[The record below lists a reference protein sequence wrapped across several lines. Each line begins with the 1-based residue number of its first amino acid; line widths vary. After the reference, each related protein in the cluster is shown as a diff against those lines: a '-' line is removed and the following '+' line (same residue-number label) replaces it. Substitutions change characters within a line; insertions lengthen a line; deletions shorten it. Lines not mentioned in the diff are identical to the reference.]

1 MSQTVSTETLN
12 TRSVA
17 SRATRQ
23 PETETLFER
32 YSLMAAAVITGVAL
46 VLGWTL
52 GRLDLIGDN
61 VEIGFYVVAY
71 LAGGTFA
78 TIEAIRALIDR
89 SVEIDL
95 LMVTAAIGAAIIG
108 HWTEGAILLFLFSLG
123 NALEHYAMGRTKRAV
138 QALMDLSP
146 EDAMVIR
153 DGQEMRVHIDEL
165 LIGDHVI
172 VRPGERIPADGTVE
186 RGESAVDQA
195 AITGESMPVVKHQG
209 DEVFTGTINGHGALQ
224 VTVTRLAH
232 ESTLAKI
239 IKIVQEAQEDKSRTQ
254 RFTDRFEGAYAVGVI
269 AASLLYLAA
278 LVAIGGF
285 DFNDAFYR
293 SMILLVVASPCA
305 LVISTPA
312 STLSALA
319 NAARNGILVKGAAQL
334 EDIGTASVIAFDK
347 TGTLT
352 VGKPRVTDLL
362 PAPGFSEDELL
373 RVAASAERMSEHPL
387 AEAIVNDAHRRSL
400 KLDDAGNLQA
410 VTGKG
415 IQTSVNGHP
424 VIIGNNALLD
434 DHDVTA
440 DPLLF
445 ERAAALREQ
454 AKTVM
459 FVAREHAGAY
469 RLLGAI
475 AVADTV
481 RPQAKA
487 VVERLHEIGIGKTL
501 ILTGDNE
508 RSARAV
514 AAQLGI
520 DDVTAELLPA
530 EKLDVIETLK
540 REYGTVIMVGD
551 GVNDAPALARASI
564 GVAMG
569 AAGSDVALETA
580 DIVLMADDLG
590 KLPYVIEL
598 SRKTRTIIR
607 QNLGFALS
615 VIAVLVTGTVLG
627 VTTLPLGVV
636 GHEGSTII
644 VVMNGLRLLRG
655 VPLPSTGATITHPSM
670 EPVTVG
676 GD

>member
-1 MSQTVSTETLN
+1 MSQAIVTPPAP
-12 TRSVA
+12 TR
-17 SRATRQ
+17 RAPQ
-23 PETETLFER
+23 SEKESLFER
-32 YSLMAAAVITGVAL
+32 YSLMAAAVITAVAL

-52 GRLDLIGDN
+52 GRLDLIGNN
-61 VEIGFYVVAY
+61 VEIGFYVIAY

-78 TIEAIRALIDR
+78 TIEAVKALIDR

-146 EDAMVIR
+146 EDAVVVR
-153 DGQEMRVHIDEL
+153 GGQEMRVHIDEL

-186 RGESAVDQA
+186 SGESGVDQA
-195 AITGESMPVVKHQG
+195 AITGESMPVVKHRG

-239 IKIVQEAQEDKSRTQ
+239 IKIVQEAQDDKSRTQ

-269 AASLLYLAA
+269 AASLLYLGA
-278 LVAIGGF
+278 LVTIGGF

-319 NAARNGILVKGAAQL
+319 NAARSGILVKGAAQL
-334 EDIGTASVIAFDK
+334 EDIGAVDVVAFDK

-362 PAPGFSEDELL
+362 PAAGVAEDELL
-373 RVAASAERMSEHPL
+373 RIAASAERMSEHPL
-387 AEAIVNDAHRRSL
+387 AEAIVNDAQRREL
-400 KLDDAGNLQA
+400 ELDAAGDLQA

-415 IQTSVNGHP
+415 IRTSIAGQP
-424 VIIGNNALLD
+424 VIIGNTALLD
-434 DHDVTA
+434 DYAVA
-440 DPLLF
+440 GDPALF
-445 ERAAALREQ
+445 DRATALREQ

-459 FVAREHAGAY
+459 FVAQERGGEF

-481 RPQAKA
+481 RPQARA
-487 VVERLHEIGIGKTL
+487 VIDRLHEIGISKTL

-514 AAQLGI
+514 ANQLGI

-530 EKLDVIETLK
+530 QKLDAIEALK
-540 REYGTVIMVGD
+540 REHGTVVMVGD

-590 KLPYVIEL
+590 KLPYIVEL
-598 SRKTRTIIR
+598 SRKTRGIIR

-627 VTTLPLGVV
+627 ITTLPLGVV

-644 VVMNGLRLLRG
+644 VVLNGLRLLRG
-655 VPLPSTGATITHPSM
+655 VPLPTLAPTVARPAL
-670 EPVTVG
+670 EPVAA

>member
-1 MSQTVSTETLN
+1 M
-12 TRSVA
+12 
-17 SRATRQ
+17 
-23 PETETLFER
+23 PERESFFER
-32 YSLMAAAVITGVAL
+32 YSLMAAAVITAVSL
-46 VLGWTL
+46 VLGWAL
-52 GRLDLIGDN
+52 GRLDLIGNN

-78 TIEAIRALIDR
+78 TIEAVRSLIDR

-146 EDAMVIR
+146 EDAVVMR
-153 DGQEMRVHIDEL
+153 NGQERRVHIDDL
-165 LIGDHVI
+165 LIGDLVI
-172 VRPGERIPADGTVE
+172 VRPGERIPADGE
-186 RGESAVDQA
+186 IASGESAVDQA
-195 AITGESMPVVKHQG
+195 AITGESMPVVKSFG
-209 DEVFTGTINGHGALQ
+209 DEVFAGTINGHGALQ
-224 VTVTRLAH
+224 LTVTRLAN

-254 RFTDRFEGAYAVGVI
+254 RFTDRFEGTYAVGVI
-269 AASLLYLAA
+269 AASLLYLGV
-278 LVAIGGF
+278 LVTLGGF
-285 DFNDAFYR
+285 DFADAFYR

-334 EDIGTASVIAFDK
+334 EDIGTASVVAFDK

-352 VGKPRVTDLL
+352 MGKPRVTDIL
-362 PAPGFSEDELL
+362 PAPGFTKTDLL

-387 AEAIVNDAHRRSL
+387 AEAIVNEARRTGL
-400 KLDDAGNLQA
+400 ELDDAGDLQA
-410 VTGKG
+410 ITGKG
-415 IQTSVNGHP
+415 IETTVAGQP
-424 VIIGNNALLD
+424 VIIGNNALLA
-434 DHDVTA
+434 DHRVLENTD
-440 DPLLF
+440 LF
-445 ERAAALREQ
+445 NRASALREQ
-454 AKTVM
+454 ARTVM
-459 FVAREHAGAY
+459 FVAQQSSNREFE
-469 RLLGAI
+469 LLGAI

-481 RPQAKA
+481 RPQAAAIIKQ
-487 VVERLHEIGIGKTL
+487 LHEIGITKTL

-520 DDVTAELLPA
+520 DDVTADLLPA
-530 EKLDVIETLK
+530 QKLEVIERLK
-540 REYGTVIMVGD
+540 KEYGTVVMVGD

-564 GVAMG
+564 GIAMG

-580 DIVLMADDLG
+580 DIVLMADDLS
-590 KLPYVIEL
+590 KLPYVVEL

-607 QNLGFALS
+607 QNLAFALT
-615 VIAVLVTGTVLG
+615 VIGVLVTGTIFG
-627 VTTLPLGVV
+627 ITTLPLGVV

-655 VPLPSTGATITHPSM
+655 VSLRSVTMPALQPSM
-670 EPVTVG
+670 APFPAIE
-676 GD
+676 

>member
-1 MSQTVSTETLN
+1 MS
-12 TRSVA
+12 RS
-17 SRATRQ
+17 ATIVIPESLARRQ
-23 PETETLFER
+23 SERESLFDR

-46 VLGWTL
+46 ALGWTL
-52 GRLDLIGDN
+52 GRLGLVGDE
-61 VEIGFYVVAY
+61 VEIGFYILAY

-78 TIEAIRALIDR
+78 TIEAAKSLIER

-138 QALMDLSP
+138 RALMELSP
-146 EDAMVIR
+146 EDAVVVR
-153 DGQEMRVHIDEL
+153 DGQEQRVQVSELRIDDL
-165 LIGDHVI
+165 VI
-172 VRPGERIPADGTVE
+172 VRPGERIPADGVIAS
-186 RGESAVDQA
+186 GESAIDQA
-195 AITGESMPVVKHQG
+195 AITGESMPVVKGRG

-239 IKIVQEAQEDKSRTQ
+239 IKIVQEAQQDKSRTQ
-254 RFTDRFEGAYAVGVI
+254 RFTDRFEGTYAVGVI
-269 AASLLYLAA
+269 SVSLLYLGA
-278 LVAIGGF
+278 LETIGGME
-285 DFNDAFYR
+285 FNDAFYR

-334 EDIGTASVIAFDK
+334 EDIGAVNVVAFDK

-352 VGKPRVTDLL
+352 VGKPRVTDIL
-362 PAPGFSEDELL
+362 PAPGVARDDLL

-387 AEAIVNDAHRRSL
+387 ADAIVQHAQLSGID
-400 KLDDAGNLQA
+400 LDEVGDLQA

-415 IQTSVNGHP
+415 IVTSVAGRP
-424 VIIGNNALLD
+424 VIIGNSALM
-434 DHDVTA
+434 A
-440 DPLLF
+440 DYAVP
-445 ERAAALREQ
+445 ESESITRQASGLREE

-459 FVAREHAGAY
+459 FVTRQSAAGAY
-469 RLLGAI
+469 EFLGAI
-475 AVADTV
+475 AVADMI
-481 RPQAKA
+481 RPQAAA
-487 VVERLHEIGIGKTL
+487 VVERLHEIGIEKTL

-514 AAQLGI
+514 ARQLGI

-530 EKLDVIETLK
+530 EKLDVIERLK
-540 REYGTVIMVGD
+540 QEHGVVVMVGD

-590 KLPYVIEL
+590 KLPYVVEL
-598 SRKTRTIIR
+598 SRKTRGIIR
-607 QNLGFALS
+607 QNLGFALT
-615 VIAVLVTGTVLG
+615 VIAVLVTGTILG

-636 GHEGSTII
+636 GHEGSTIV

-655 VPLPSTGATITHPSM
+655 IRVAKEALPQPGRLA
-670 EPVTVG
+670 EPDPA